1 MIGLERDILS
11 LSSYGV
17 CQIIFGRGG
26 WFGRKNDKLLPFRIL
41 KEELRMRKVLSI
53 VLVLALVLGSVA
65 FTFGAVPSDVKG
77 GKYEDAVNVLM
88 ELDVISG
95 YPDGSYKPEGI
106 VTRGEMAKIIIC
118 ALGLDD
124 YAAGASSFKDMAG
137 HWSDKYV
144 AYAVSLGIING
155 YPDGTFKPDNT
166 VTYDEAA
173 KMLVA
178 ALGYTEEALVGSWPV
193 NWVTKA
199 KTLGILDGIT
209 AGSAGA
215 NRGDIAI
222 MTYQTLDQEIG
233 KVNKDGDFVTALT
246 SVGVSDTMLKRLGAN
261 EYDPGAD
268 AYDTLLA
275 SSIGAEFVVTGDEDS
290 IISLKALQGALVT
303 AYANDDN
310 EIIAIKEVLSVFITD
325 DYEDVDVDGV
335 ISTSDKFGDYKVKAN
350 FEIATAATA
359 GTTYQIVNGGATAV
373 AMDLAAVVDG
383 DEYTIAA
390 KVSGNYISKIYSIA
404 SWDAT
409 GTTGMI
415 DEDDLEDI
423 EDDELFGIEFKTNN
437 KDEIDLDSF
446 ALFGVASLDDI
457 KEDHVVYVYADATPE
472 ITRIDVGTEV
482 VEGTV
487 SKITS
492 SGTKATVAGKE
503 YKISGY
509 VGGTFAGLGAKVG
522 DSVELYL
529 DYYGK
534 VFDLEVTDGEDDL
547 LAIVVD
553 YELLV
558 PVKMS
563 DGDSQV
569 KLFLA
574 DGTIKTFTVDDDDL
588 ENQDIADLFV
598 VDPRN
603 PDRAGG
609 ATGTLDAG
617 QVVEYSLD
625 KNGKLNAIS
634 FAAATG
640 SDATGTMDVTKKGS
654 YDGLYIAS
662 DATIFTTI
670 DGKGFNAATEV
681 VGNDEDEW
689 GVTTLDKI
697 LGLEDVKA
705 FYSYDATAKRIEWMV
720 IAGGDTDED
729 VFAVYNDYA
738 KVDADNEY
746 EVYLMIDGKAVTYEA
761 TTVAKATAP
770 GGTAI
775 VGPPADTTVA
785 LYKIK
790 LASDGTISSY
800 TEITTVVGDWERR
813 IELGGVITTNKVK
826 SNVLTVTGVGDVALE
841 SDIVVYI
848 WDDEW
853 VKGTTGAFSKATDY
867 TDIVFYDIDDNGLM
881 DYALVK

>member
-1 MIGLERDILS
+1 
-11 LSSYGV
+11 
-17 CQIIFGRGG
+17 
-26 WFGRKNDKLLPFRIL
+26 
-41 KEELRMRKVLSI
+41 MRKVLSL
-53 VLVLALVLGSVA
+53 VLVLALVLGSTA
-65 FTFGAVPSDVKG
+65 FTFGAVPSDVSG
-77 GKYEDAVNVLM
+77 TKYEDAVNVLM
-88 ELDVISG
+88 ELDVLSG
-95 YPDGSYKPEGI
+95 YPDGSYKPAGI

-118 ALGLDD
+118 ALGLED

-268 AYDTLLA
+268 AYDKLLA

-359 GTTYQIVNGGATAV
+359 GTTYQIVNGEATAA
-373 AMDLAAVVDG
+373 AMDAATVVDG

-409 GTTGMI
+409 GTIDMI

-423 EDDELFGIEFKTNN
+423 EDGELFGIEFKTNN

-487 SKITS
+487 SKIKS
-492 SGTKATVAGKE
+492 AGTKATVAGKE

-509 VGGTFAGLGAKVG
+509 IGGTFAGLGAKVG

-534 VFDLEVTDGEDDL
+534 VFDLDVTDGTDDM

-588 ENQDIADLFV
+588 TNAAIQPLFSNAVVAKGGTTAPGAGIIDI
-598 VDPRN
+598 
-603 PDRAGG
+603 GS
-609 ATGTLDAG
+609 
-617 QVVEYSLD
+617 VVEYSLD
-625 KNGKLNAIS
+625 KNGDLNGIS
-634 FAAATG
+634 FATATG
-640 SDATGTMDVTKKGS
+640 HDASGNMDVTKKGS

-662 DATIFTTI
+662 DATIFTTEGTGFVAED
-670 DGKGFNAATEV
+670 DGTELA
-681 VGNDEDEW
+681 GTDEDEW

-697 LGLEDVKA
+697 LGLEDVA
-705 FYSYDATAKRIEWMV
+705 AYYSYDATAKKIEWMV
-720 IAGGDTDED
+720 LAGGDTDED
-729 VFAVYNDYA
+729 IFAVYNDYA

-746 EVYLMIDGKAVTYEA
+746 EVYVMVDGKAVTYEA

-826 SNVLTVTGVGDVALE
+826 SNVLTITGVGDVALE

-853 VKGTTGAFSKATDY
+853 VKGTTGAFSKAADY